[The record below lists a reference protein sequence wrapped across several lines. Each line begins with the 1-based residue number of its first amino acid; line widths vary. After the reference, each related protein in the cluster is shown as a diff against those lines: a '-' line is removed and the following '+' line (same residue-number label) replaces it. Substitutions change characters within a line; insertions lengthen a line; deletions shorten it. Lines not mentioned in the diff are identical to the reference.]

1 MEDIKVSVYC
11 LAFNHEKYVGQTLE
25 GFVNQITDFKF
36 QVIVHDDASKDG
48 TAAIIRSYEEKY
60 PEIIKGIY
68 QTENQ
73 HSQRIPITKKHI
85 LPNVIGK
92 YVAICE
98 GDDYWTD
105 PYKLQKQV
113 DMLEQNTDCF
123 LCVHKTEEIYAN
135 GEKSGTVF
143 PKKEI
148 SAGRIS
154 SRDFLKLCQSYSFH
168 TSSYMLRADEWKK
181 YTMDPPEYRRVC
193 DVGDEAYMLHFGQ
206 LGDVCYVSDIM
217 SAYRRGVE
225 GSWSDRNAKATDP
238 ARLAKHPIA
247 MINTLKEFD
256 KATENKY
263 HDITAPRIA
272 SMMVK
277 AGLLTK
283 TSKDMLKGENREYF
297 NILSKKKKLSVLIAA
312 AFPALTLGMYKKRL
326 RRLYGKKG
334 Y

>member
-1 MEDIKVSVYC
+1 MEDIKVSVFC
-11 LAFNHEKYVGQTLE
+11 LTFNHEKYIGETLE
-25 GFVNQITDFKF
+25 GFVKQKTDFKF
-36 QVIVHDDASKDG
+36 QVIVHDDASTDK
-48 TAAIIRSYEEKY
+48 TADIIRAYEEKY
-60 PEIIKGIY
+60 PDIIKGIY
-68 QTENQ
+68 QTENKY
-73 HSQRIPITKKHI
+73 SKRIGITNNYV
-85 LPNVIGK
+85 LPLVTGD
-92 YVAICE
+92 YVAMCE

-105 PYKLQKQV
+105 SCKLQKQV
-113 DMLEQNTDCF
+113 DAMDANTDCF
-123 LCVHKTEEIYAN
+123 LCVHKTEEIYAD
-135 GEKSGTVF
+135 GTKSGTVF
-143 PKKEI
+143 PKTDIPSGKI
-148 SAGRIS
+148 Q
-154 SRDFLKLCQSYSFH
+154 SREFLKLCRAYSFH
-168 TSSYMLRADEWKK
+168 TSSYMFRVDEWKR
-181 YTMDPPEYRRVC
+181 YILDPPEYKKLC
-193 DVGDEAYMLHFGQ
+193 DVGDEPYMLHFGQ
-206 LGDVCYVSDIM
+206 LGGVCYISDVM